1 MNNLEKFFEAV
12 YNESHVLRLNEVSVS
27 TFSEKIKRAL
37 GKGENLRIAG
47 AMFGKKFAEKAFEN
61 TLQPRSNVL
70 EDINVERFNREHPDI
85 NTKMA
90 EVFYKDLLVD
100 FSKENHQGVKDY
112 FDGFLSS
119 IQAAGVQFEP
129 SSLLGIR

>member
-70 EDINVERFNREHPDI
+70 EDINVERFNRERPDI

-100 FSKENHQGVKDY
+100 FSKENHQSVKDY

-119 IQAAGVQFEP
+119 IQAVGVQFEP